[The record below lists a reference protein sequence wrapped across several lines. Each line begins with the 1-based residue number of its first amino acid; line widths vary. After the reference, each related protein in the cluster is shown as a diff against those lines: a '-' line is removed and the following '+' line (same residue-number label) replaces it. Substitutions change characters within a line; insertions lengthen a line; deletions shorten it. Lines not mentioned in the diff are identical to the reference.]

1 MRKKINKG
9 AKLSFTG
16 HLITGLCALLFLIA
30 LGLVLVLSVRQLY
43 YFDISYLNIAENSGY
58 SREEILL
65 NYNALMDWCMPWVTS
80 DFALPSFPSSS
91 DAIIHF
97 QQVKVVF
104 NTVLIAG
111 LVSAAALVYLLVR
124 PKGPRKRTRFKVAGT
139 LTLALPVA
147 AGIYAASDFNR
158 AFVLFHDIVFRNDL
172 WIFDYQTDP
181 VISIL
186 PEAYFMHCA
195 AVMLA
200 VVILGAAGL
209 FALGRRKNL

>member
-1 MRKKINKG
+1 LRKKIKKS

-30 LGLVLVLSVRQLY
+30 LGLILVLSARQLY
-43 YFDISYLNIAENSGY
+43 YFDIVHLNIVENSGY

-80 DFALPSFPSSS
+80 DFSLPSFPSS
-91 DAIIHF
+91 ANAVVHF
-97 QQVKVVF
+97 QEVKAVF
-104 NTVLIAG
+104 NAVLIAG
-111 LVSAAALVYLLVR
+111 AASAAALVFLLLLSA
-124 PKGPRKRTRFKVAGT
+124 GPGKRTRYNVAGL
-139 LTLALPVA
+139 LTLALPAA

-181 VISIL
+181 IISIL

-195 AVMLA
+195 AVILGI
-200 VVILGAAGL
+200 VIMGAAGL

>member
-1 MRKKINKG
+1 MHKEINKG

-30 LGLVLVLSVRQLY
+30 LGLILVLSARQLY

-80 DFALPSFPSSS
+80 DFSLPSFPSSTN
-91 DAIIHF
+91 AVIHF
-97 QQVKVVF
+97 GQVKDVF
-104 NTVLIAG
+104 NAVWIAG
-111 LVSAAALVYLLVR
+111 LLSAAALVFLLVL
-124 PKGPRKRTRFKVAGT
+124 PASPGKRTRLTVAGVLT
-139 LTLALPVA
+139 LTLPAA
-147 AGIYAASDFNR
+147 AGMYAAADFNR

-172 WIFDYQTDP
+172 WIFDYKTDP
-181 VISIL
+181 VIEIL

-195 AVMLA
+195 IIMMG
-200 VVILGAAGL
+200 VVLLGGLGLFILGRHKKL
-209 FALGRRKNL
+209 